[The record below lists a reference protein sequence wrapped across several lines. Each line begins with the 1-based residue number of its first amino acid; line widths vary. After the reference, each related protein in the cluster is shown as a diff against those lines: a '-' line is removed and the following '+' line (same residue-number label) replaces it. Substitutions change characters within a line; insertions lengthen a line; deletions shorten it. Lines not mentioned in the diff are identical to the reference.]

1 MTVSSIN
8 NGLEGILPSNPLP
21 KESIQ
26 ALYATAYDLYN
37 NGKYEE
43 SKSFFHFLTLSDVKD
58 SRFWMGLG
66 ACFQM
71 LKSYEPAIKAYSY
84 AAIQDIQNPYAHL
97 HAAECFYALKDVDKA
112 LMAIDSALIIA
123 KDSTSH
129 KTLIP
134 SLEHLNSSFIKQ
146 KSAL

>member
-43 SKSFFHFLTLSDVKD
+43 SKSFFHFYKVKMK
-58 SRFWMGLG
+58 FGLKVP
-66 ACFQM
+66 F
-71 LKSYEPAIKAYSY
+71 
-84 AAIQDIQNPYAHL
+84 
-97 HAAECFYALKDVDKA
+97 
-112 LMAIDSALIIA
+112 
-123 KDSTSH
+123 
-129 KTLIP
+129 
-134 SLEHLNSSFIKQ
+134 SSFFIAELQ
-146 KSAL
+146 